1 MERCPNCGQTGSI
14 DAIALASGTLG
25 GLRAERCA
33 ACESFWLGY
42 PELDGAD
49 GVEFLSESAR
59 SAAGPSLRNC
69 RCCGANF
76 KALPGFD
83 GVWACEQC
91 RLVVMDE
98 GAYDRLEVP
107 QPQAE
112 EEPGPEAP

>member
-1 MERCPNCGQTGSI
+1 MERCPHCGQTGSI

-33 ACESFWLGY
+33 GCESFWLGY
-42 PELDGAD
+42 SELDGAE
-49 GVEFLSESAR
+49 GAEFLSRSAR
-59 SAAGPSLRNC
+59 SAAGPSPRSC

-76 KALPGFD
+76 KVLPGLE
-83 GVWACEQC
+83 GVLACEQC

-98 GAYDRLEVP
+98 ATYDRLEEP
-107 QPQAE
+107 EPLAE